1 MANERMRGVK
11 SLFQNKQTRVVVI
24 LTFGALIAAVVWSNM
39 AAKNQQTRPKDLQAA
54 VGTPSM
60 PSVVAVPGTSDNP
73 LHNAKVREE
82 NLERVRQ
89 AEKTGESVVPRL
101 TQAAEKEADPFD
113 LMVKKP
119 APDNR
124 LTEPPIPTPAT
135 PTRVAAGQSSQQVPL
150 TAQPVA
156 KTQSQIKAEADM
168 AAAMRGLLDSWTPA
182 RQVVEVEYKNTAAP
196 AGQMQQASLAQNS
209 AQQAGYGAASA
220 GQAAGAASTA
230 PEEKPVAL
238 KAGSILHGVVLTAV
252 NSDEPGPVLAQI
264 ITGPYAG
271 GRMLGKFEL
280 AKDSGK
286 VILSFN
292 VLTMQ
297 NAARSYAITS
307 FAVDPQTARTG
318 FASDVDR
325 HYLSRYGLFAAA
337 EFAKGYGNALS
348 QSGSTQTVN
357 AGVGGVSSTT
367 TYPALNNKQI
377 ALSAL
382 GSLGGEV
389 GNSLRDGLR
398 RPPTVTLNAGTEIG
412 VLIMQDASF

>member
-1 MANERMRGVK
+1 MANETVQGIK
-11 SLFQNKQTRVVVI
+11 SLFQNRQTRVVVI
-24 LTFGALIAAVVWSNM
+24 LTFGAIVAAVIWSNM
-39 AAKNQQTRPKDLQAA
+39 TTRNQQTRPKDLQAA

-73 LHNAKVREE
+73 LHNAKVRED
-82 NLERVRQ
+82 NLERAKR
-89 AEKTGESVVPRL
+89 AEGTGESVVPRL

-124 LTEPPIPTPAT
+124 LTEPPIPSPAN
-135 PTRVAAGQSSQQVPL
+135 PTRPL
-150 TAQPVA
+150 TTQQQAPIVAQPLA
-156 KTQSQIKAEADM
+156 KTQSQIQAEAAM
-168 AAAMRGLLDSWTPA
+168 AAAMKGMMDSWSPG
-182 RQVVEVEYKNTAAP
+182 RQLVEVEYKNSAP
-196 AGQMQQASLAQNS
+196 AAGKIQQASLAQAPS
-209 AQQAGYGAASA
+209 QAPTAVA
-220 GQAAGAASTA
+220 GSSGVD
-230 PEEKPVAL
+230 EKKVAL

-271 GRMLGKFEL
+271 GRMLGKFETS
-280 AKDSGK
+280 KDSGK
-286 VILSFN
+286 LILTFN

-297 NAARSYAITS
+297 NAEKSYAINS

-325 HYLSRYGLFAAA
+325 HYLSRYGLYAAA
-337 EFAKGYGNALS
+337 EFAKGYGNALA

-367 TYPALNNKQI
+367 TYPQLNNKQI

-382 GSLGGEV
+382 GALGGEV
-389 GNSLRDGLR
+389 GNSLRDGLK